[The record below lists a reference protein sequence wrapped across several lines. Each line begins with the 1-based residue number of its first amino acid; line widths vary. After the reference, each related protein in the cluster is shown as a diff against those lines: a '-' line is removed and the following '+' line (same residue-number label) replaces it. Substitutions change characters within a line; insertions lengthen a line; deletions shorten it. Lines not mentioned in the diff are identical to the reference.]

1 MPNVPIQPSTQDW
14 GSVNVGR
21 ASTKS
26 GTKSG
31 GKASMEKRYGAG
43 GNASVHSGG
52 IMSAR
57 KVRDKRFDI
66 DMGSLFHE
74 FLELIANC
82 QLMYL
87 AYFAYP

>member
-57 KVRDKRFDI
+57 KVRDKSFDI
-66 DMGSLFHE
+66 DIGFTVPWI
-74 FLELIANC
+74 FGNIANC

-87 AYFAYP
+87 AYFVYP

>member
-57 KVRDKRFDI
+57 KVRDKSFDI
-66 DMGSLFHE
+66 DMGFTV
-74 FLELIANC
+74 
-82 QLMYL
+82 
-87 AYFAYP
+87 P